1 MDEYSSFPI
10 QHPFDHSA
18 DPTQLYNNEKNATEC
33 NTMQQISPKIL
44 GQTSSCASPFEH
56 PSITRLV
63 EYRSL

>member
-33 NTMQQISPKIL
+33 NTMQQISPKFSDRRVL
-44 GQTSSCASPFEH
+44 ALPHLTTP
-56 PSITRLV
+56 
-63 EYRSL
+63 RSLG